1 MTANTRCDLYATPV
15 IFLQRY
21 QDFIFRP
28 ATDTYVETPCGLYFV
43 QSEDQMSDHAYIVRQ
58 EARLL
63 GGSVSDWLVLVGG
76 VLLAGFV
83 AAMIAL

>member
-1 MTANTRCDLYATPV
+1 
-15 IFLQRY
+15 
-21 QDFIFRP
+21 
-28 ATDTYVETPCGLYFV
+28 
-43 QSEDQMSDHAYIVRQ
+43 MSDHAYIVRE